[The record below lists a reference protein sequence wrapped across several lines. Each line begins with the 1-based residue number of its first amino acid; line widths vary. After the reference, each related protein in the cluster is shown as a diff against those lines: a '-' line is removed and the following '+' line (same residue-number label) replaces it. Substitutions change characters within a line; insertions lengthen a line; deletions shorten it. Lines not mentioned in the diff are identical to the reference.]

1 MAVKKEKANK
11 FEEYL
16 KEANSR
22 LMGNQTMLGNIIVD
36 ESASSTPVTEELK
49 PVNNTDAG
57 SSDSG
62 SATLSNE
69 SKAKQP
75 SKKRDRST
83 KAKKD
88 VSKKMEDNQAAVM
101 FYLPEDVK
109 LDLAI
114 YAKKHKKAVAEILR
128 ELVVEKIY
136 S

>member
-1 MAVKKEKANK
+1 MTAKKERANK

-22 LMGNQTMLGNIIVD
+22 LMGNQTILGNMVD
-36 ESASSTPVTEELK
+36 DEPASSEPVTEVPE
-49 PVNNTDAG
+49 PVRNTDA
-57 SSDSG
+57 DSG
-62 SATLSNE
+62 DSGAAAPPDE
-69 SKAKQP
+69 GKDKQP
-75 SKKRDRST
+75 SKKRGRSM
-83 KAKKD
+83 KSKKD

>member
-1 MAVKKEKANK
+1 MAAKKERANK

-22 LMGNQTMLGNIIVD
+22 LMGNQTILGNIADD
-36 ESASSTPVTEELK
+36 ESASSTPVTETSE
-49 PVNNTDAG
+49 PVNNTDGGAG
-57 SSDSG
+57 DSG
-62 SATLSNE
+62 SAAPLDK
-69 SKAKQP
+69 SKDKQP
-75 SKKRDRST
+75 SKKRGRST

>member
-1 MAVKKEKANK
+1 MASRFGALADQSKEEQAATKEAMSGEAKEVKKMADKPKGNKKKAPK
-11 FEEYL
+11 
-16 KEANSR
+16 
-22 LMGNQTMLGNIIVD
+22 
-36 ESASSTPVTEELK
+36 
-49 PVNNTDAG
+49 
-57 SSDSG
+57 
-62 SATLSNE
+62 
-69 SKAKQP
+69 
-75 SKKRDRST
+75 T
-83 KAKKD
+83 K